1 MTDRTLTVLGAGL
14 AGLVWIGVLTAVLW
28 APQPG
33 EGMGAALLLGL
44 QPEQPEE
51 QPGGAGNPP
60 DQGPVGG
67 LPYPFTIQNVMW
79 MVFFLGFGELV
90 ARHRAGDAEGAQ
102 LARGLLPEDDRVV
115 LQRNELGPFYERIR
129 ESDPEGAYWLQRL
142 LTSVV
147 LQFQSNGSTDQVN
160 AVFNSLVDLFQHEI
174 ELRYNLLRYLV
185 WLIPTLGFIGTVV
198 GIALALGTAG
208 QMFAGAAAGEAA
220 SPEVMQRLT
229 SELGVAFYTTL
240 LALLQSAVLM
250 ATMHVVQGR
259 EEGALNR
266 VGQYCLRNL
275 VNRLYEQR

>member
-1 MTDRTLTVLGAGL
+1 MTDRALMVAGAGL
-14 AGLVWIGVLTAVLW
+14 AGVVWIGALTAVLW
-28 APQPG
+28 GAPPDDRL
-33 EGMGAALLLGL
+33 AALLLGL
-44 QPEQPEE
+44 HSE
-51 QPGGAGNPP
+51 NP
-60 DQGPVGG
+60 
-67 LPYPFTIQNVMW
+67 PYPFTIQNVMW
-79 MVFFLGFGELV
+79 IVFFLGVGELA
-90 ARHRAGDAEGAQ
+90 ARYRAGGAEGSQ
-102 LARGLLPEDDRVV
+102 LARALLPEDDTVV
-115 LQRNELGPFYERIR
+115 LRQEDLGPVYQRVR

-160 AVFNSLVDLFQHEI
+160 AVFNSLVDLFQNEI

-198 GIALALGTAG
+198 GIAGALAQAG
-208 QMFAGAAAGEAA
+208 DMFAGAASGQAA
-220 SPEVMQRLT
+220 RPELMQSLT
-229 SELGVAFYTTL
+229 GELGVAFYTTQ
-240 LALLQSAVLM
+240 LALLQSAALM

>member
-14 AGLVWIGVLTAVLW
+14 AGLIWIGVLTAVLW
-28 APQPG
+28 GTQQGHLWAD
-33 EGMGAALLLGL
+33 LLLGL
-44 QPEQPEE
+44 HSD
-51 QPGGAGNPP
+51 NP
-60 DQGPVGG
+60 
-67 LPYPFTIQNVMW
+67 PYPFTLQNVMW

-90 ARHRAGDAEGAQ
+90 ARYRAGDAEGAQ
-102 LARGLLPEDDRVV
+102 LAQGLLPEDDRVV
-115 LQRNELGPFYERIR
+115 LRRHELGPFYERIR
-129 ESDPEGAYWLQRL
+129 KSDPEKTYWLQRL

-160 AVFNSLVDLFQHEI
+160 AVFNSLLDLFQHEI

-185 WLIPTLGFIGTVV
+185 WLIPTLGFVGTVL
-198 GIALALGTAG
+198 GIALALA
-208 QMFAGAAAGEAA
+208 QAGAAFADAAVSGGELPA
-220 SPEVMQRLT
+220 EMMRDVT
-229 SELGVAFYTTL
+229 GELGVAFYTTL

-259 EEGALNR
+259 EEGALNQ